1 MSGIKVEVDPKL
13 MRKLSKL
20 KDASGIIAVVKD
32 NGADLQQRM
41 QRKADEAFTK
51 GYATGQTSRSI
62 GVEIVDGGKTAFV
75 GAQTEY
81 APYLEHGTRFM
92 DAEPFVH
99 PAAKEQG
106 KKFEKELIKLLK
118 ES

>member
-1 MSGIKVEVDPKL
+1 MDGIKVEVDPKL
-13 MRKLSKL
+13 IRKLSKL

-41 QRKADEAFTK
+41 QRKADEAFVK

-62 GVEIVDGGKTAFV
+62 GVEIVDGGKTAHV

-81 APYLEHGTRFM
+81 APYLEYGTRFM
-92 DAEPFVH
+92 NAEPFVR

-106 KKFEKELIKLLK
+106 KRFEKDLIKLLK